1 MRRRTRSAVPARP
14 AIPAGSDPAPDI
26 GPCIGS
32 CIGPDIGPDIGPE
45 CDRRPGPRRAARSG
59 PGIAAVMRDGPVS
72 GAGALI
78 RSMSPRS
85 GADFE
90 ARAG

>member
-26 GPCIGS
+26 GPCIG
-32 CIGPDIGPDIGPE
+32 PDIGPE
-45 CDRRPGPRRAARSG
+45 CGRRPGPRRSARSG

-78 RSMSPRS
+78 RSVSPRS
-85 GADFE
+85 GADFQ